1 VKFYSA
7 HDRADDAKVT
17 RGQLNGCAPESV
29 AYAQAL
35 SEQGD
40 HHEAVRALKLL
51 LDAAP
56 LNRAARLMLIRELQ
70 LFGDDR
76 EAQRAAAEWKHIAP
90 SADNYRRLAATSIGG
105 GDLHSTAE
113 DKGQVPNAPFY
124 SPYRRNAMPLV
135 RETADQYPGADT
147 VLLLNDRVAISR
159 ADGSVSLYVHTVTR
173 IQTLVGAEEYGNIS
187 LAVNV
192 QIIGRHLIKAN
203 QTVDDS
209 SFLALS
215 PGDAM
220 EEEYVVN
227 FIGDGGIAQHSEAF
241 QFVFGSF
248 KQPLVH
254 AKFVVLTPA
263 SQSDRGIVISTGE
276 RPEMTEKSAEG
287 MLARVWEWDSKSRR
301 SDALTDSVS
310 TNLSIIRVMEQDNGW
325 VIPRNAERQ
334 RRIETIHPGPRLE
347 ES

>member
-1 VKFYSA
+1 
-7 HDRADDAKVT
+7 
-17 RGQLNGCAPESV
+17 
-29 AYAQAL
+29 
-35 SEQGD
+35 
-40 HHEAVRALKLL
+40 
-51 LDAAP
+51 
-56 LNRAARLMLIRELQ
+56 
-70 LFGDDR
+70 
-76 EAQRAAAEWKHIAP
+76 
-90 SADNYRRLAATSIGG
+90 
-105 GDLHSTAE
+105 
-113 DKGQVPNAPFY
+113 
-124 SPYRRNAMPLV
+124 
-135 RETADQYPGADT
+135 
-147 VLLLNDRVAISR
+147 
-159 ADGSVSLYVHTVTR
+159 
-173 IQTLVGAEEYGNIS
+173 VGAEEYGNIS

-287 MLARVWEWDSKSRR
+287 MLARVWEWDSKSPR
-301 SDALTDSVS
+301 SDALVDSVS